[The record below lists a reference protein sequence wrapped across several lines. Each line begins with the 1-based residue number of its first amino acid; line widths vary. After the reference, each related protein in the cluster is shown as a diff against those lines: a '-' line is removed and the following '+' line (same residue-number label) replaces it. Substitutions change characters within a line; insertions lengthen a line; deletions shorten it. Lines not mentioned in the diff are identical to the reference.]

1 MDIKKHTGT
10 RHDIKAQ
17 SGASLVEFTIAAP
30 LIFLLGAGTL
40 QAGILYHGRTIL
52 NYATFEAARVG
63 ATRHAQHKPMRKELG
78 IRLAPLIGG
87 DGTLENAAIAMA
99 KMSVEVESPIG
110 LTGQIA
116 PPTRLE
122 ILNPTEEAFSDDNW
136 GEYSLE
142 YANRRVIPNSH
153 LRYQGDEVK
162 GGLSLQDANL
172 LKIEVT
178 HGIPLNVPVVGRLLA
193 KLMVPVFA
201 DDVDKQMHLLSG
213 RFPMTSTATV
223 RMQSE
228 AWEEAIVEARAK
240 PYGEVISGI
249 AQISQALLPDN
260 EGEGGPDSFV
270 ECDDHGLPLTVD
282 LAVETHPDDTCPVPV
297 STGLAPTIEAPVES
311 SPITGTST
319 C

>member
-1 MDIKKHTGT
+1 MDIKNHPNA

-17 SGASLVEFTIAAP
+17 SGASLVEFAIAAP

-40 QAGILYHGRTIL
+40 QAGLLYHGRTTL

-87 DGTLENAAIAMA
+87 DGTFASAATAMA

-122 ILNPTEEAFSDDNW
+122 ILNPTEEAFSDENW
-136 GEYSLE
+136 GEKSLE
-142 YANRRVIPNSH
+142 HANRRVIPNSH

-178 HGIPLNVPVVGRLLA
+178 HGIPLNVPVVGRILA
-193 KLMVPVFA
+193 KLLVPLYA
-201 DDVDKQMHLLSG
+201 DDVDKQLHLLSG

-228 AWEEAIVEARAK
+228 AWEDAIVEAKAK

-249 AQISQALLPDN
+249 AQISQALLEGN
-260 EGEGGPDSFV
+260 EGEGGPELFV
-270 ECDDHGLPLTVD
+270 ECDENGVPED
-282 LAVETHPDDTCPVPV
+282 AENPDDAPMMCAAVTEVGE
-297 STGLAPTIEAPVES
+297 TGA
-311 SPITGTST
+311 